1 MAAHLQCTER
11 DIACTR
17 TYAWCDDVQP
27 NDSGGT
33 AHSAGSHNRVRKT
46 PLAPQPQARPV
57 AASCRWGLWSD
68 CACFQVLLLYADG
81 SLGAVADANVVNVT

>member
-11 DIACTR
+11 DIVCTT

-27 NDSGGT
+27 NGSGGT

-46 PLAPQPQARPV
+46 PLAPQPQALP
-57 AASCRWGLWSD
+57 AAAPCRWDLWAD
-68 CACFQVLLLYADG
+68 CASFQVLLLCADD
-81 SLGAVADANVVNVT
+81 SLGVVADANVVNVA